1 MPKMSQPFN
10 ARKEVE
16 GDLIADGEYTGTIC
30 ATSLRVTENGNE
42 EVLVIES
49 ELNTGDVIRDWLWI
63 NSSYTASRER
73 ARKSLAQL
81 CLALG
86 IDELDETDQLH
97 GRSVVIRVKTQRG
110 EGYQPRNRYAYSP
123 LRDDTA
129 APAKP

>member
-1 MPKMSQPFN
+1 MPKMSETFK

-16 GDLIADGEYTGTIC
+16 GDLIADGDYVGTIC
-30 ATSLRVTENGNE
+30 ATALRVTENGKE
-42 EVLVIES
+42 EFLVIQS
-49 ELNTGDVIRDWLWI
+49 ELNTGDVIQDWLWI
-63 NSSYTASRER
+63 NSIYTGSRER

-86 IDELDETDQLH
+86 IDELDDTDQLH
-97 GRSVVIRVKTQRG
+97 GKRVAIRVTTQRG

-129 APAKP
+129 ASVKP